1 MRDAVYQSCCLRPR
15 GEEPLQYR
23 APEDAVSRQEWE
35 AALVALRGQGGPSL
49 CQGVTGLYGTAGGSV
64 NLGRCFWGRWELCT
78 CPVITWVTVW
88 LWGHIRRDLVQRG
101 PYFNTLRAS
110 DLLKYAGIIQK

>member
-1 MRDAVYQSCCLRPR
+1 MRDAVSQSCCLWPG
-15 GEEPLQYR
+15 GEEPVQYR

-49 CQGVTGLYGTAGGSV
+49 CKGVTALYGTAGGSV

-78 CPVITWVTVW
+78 CPVIT
-88 LWGHIRRDLVQRG
+88 
-101 PYFNTLRAS
+101 
-110 DLLKYAGIIQK
+110 